1 MARTGNTKRKEA
13 RVPTAAYQEYVEE
26 QRSMS
31 RQPRLIDPTEDKGSK
46 GLNKI
51 SSKAGRKKKETPK
64 VVPKKPAVQGKK
76 GASAKKAPQGKK
88 ATGGKKPVRGKA
100 GAKGRLARGVKDP
113 GEEKAEGPELDLNI
127 ITSYLKDVSQHSL
140 LTPEEE
146 VSLARS
152 VNKND
157 EKAREILIQSN
168 LRLVIS
174 IAKKY
179 AQRGVPLL
187 DLIQEGNKGLI
198 RAIEK
203 FDPERGFRF
212 TTYASWWIKQSII
225 RALANQSRNIRIP
238 VHMNET
244 ITKINKVT
252 RYLSTKLG
260 RPPGIEELALN
271 LNLPKWKVK
280 EALKADKD
288 TISLEYSKLKDEESS
303 TLSFFLEAKGMPK
316 PEDIIKNKLLREQL
330 EEVLTTLSFKEQMVI
345 KYRFGLISGR
355 EMTLEEIGDKFGL
368 SRERIRQIE
377 AKALKQLRHPS
388 RVKKL
393 KDFYYE

>member
-1 MARTGNTKRKEA
+1 MNPVVKVGLPQSGEFDAAVGEPEAHDPATSVEASRAGKNTGA
-13 RVPTAAYQEYVEE
+13 GAAG
-26 QRSMS
+26 
-31 RQPRLIDPTEDKGSK
+31 EDAA
-46 GLNKI
+46 
-51 SSKAGRKKKETPK
+51 KAT
-64 VVPKKPAVQGKK
+64 GK
-76 GASAKKAPQGKK
+76 AKKAPVKK
-88 ATGGKKPVRGKA
+88 APRQAHT
-100 GAKGRLARGVKDP
+100 
-113 GEEKAEGPELDLNI
+113 PEVDQNI

-140 LTPEEE
+140 LTAQEE
-146 VSLARS
+146 VALAKS
-152 VNKND
+152 ISNND

-203 FDPERGFRF
+203 FDPDRGFRF

-252 RYLSTKLG
+252 RYLSAKLG
-260 RPPGIEELALN
+260 RSPTIDELAQTLN
-271 LNLPKWKVK
+271 IPKWKIR
-280 EALKADKD
+280 EAFRADKD
-288 TISLEYSKLKDEESS
+288 TISLEYSRLKDEESS
-303 TLSFFLEAKGMPK
+303 TLSFFLESKGMPR

-330 EEVLTTLSFKEQMVI
+330 EDVLKTLSFKEQMVV
-345 KYRFGLISGR
+345 KYRFGLINGK
-355 EMTLEEIGDKFGL
+355 EMTLEEIGEKFGL

-377 AKALKQLRHPS
+377 SKALKQLRHPS
-388 RVKKL
+388 RIKKL
-393 KDFYYE
+393 RDFYFD

>member
-1 MARTGNTKRKEA
+1 MPRQREQSTFNVDPGPGTEYGETTQGHERLASMY
-13 RVPTAAYQEYVEE
+13 PTQVDGAEESMDEQMGGQE
-26 QRSMS
+26 M
-31 RQPRLIDPTEDKGSK
+31 TTA
-46 GLNKI
+46 
-51 SSKAGRKKKETPK
+51 KAPPKAPKKPP
-64 VVPKKPAVQGKK
+64 VPKKGVTR
-76 GASAKKAPQGKK
+76 APTQS
-88 ATGGKKPVRGKA
+88 
-100 GAKGRLARGVKDP
+100 
-113 GEEKAEGPELDLNI
+113 ELDQNI

-140 LTPEEE
+140 LTAQEE
-146 VSLARS
+146 VALARS
-152 VNKND
+152 VGNND

-203 FDPERGFRF
+203 FDPDRGFRF

-252 RYLSTKLG
+252 RYLSAKLG
-260 RPPGIEELALN
+260 RTPTIDELAQTLN
-271 LNLPKWKVK
+271 IPKWKIK
-280 EALKADKD
+280 EAFRADKD
-288 TISLEYSKLKDEESS
+288 TISLEYSRLKDEESS
-303 TLSFFLEAKGMPK
+303 TLSFFLESKGMPR

-330 EEVLTTLSFKEQMVI
+330 EEVLKTLSFKEQMVV
-345 KYRFGLISGR
+345 KYRFGLINGK
-355 EMTLEEIGDKFGL
+355 EMTLEEIGEKFGL

-377 AKALKQLRHPS
+377 SKALKQLRHPS
-388 RVKKL
+388 RIKKL
-393 KDFYYE
+393 RDFYFD

>member
-1 MARTGNTKRKEA
+1 MRVRRQAVMRRHGQEEQVRRPRIVRPGGERKKPDMARFREVGEYLREPEPMGAGYGYGMEAGRGGGGVPAQGPAAEAAARTGA
-13 RVPTAAYQEYVEE
+13 
-26 QRSMS
+26 
-31 RQPRLIDPTEDKGSK
+31 
-46 GLNKI
+46 
-51 SSKAGRKKKETPK
+51 
-64 VVPKKPAVQGKK
+64 GKK
-76 GASAKKAPQGKK
+76 TQPKRPMRP
-88 ATGGKKPVRGKA
+88 PV
-100 GAKGRLARGVKDP
+100 P
-113 GEEKAEGPELDLNI
+113 GELDQNI

-140 LTPEEE
+140 LTAAEE
-146 VSLARS
+146 VALARS
-152 VNKND
+152 VGNND

-203 FDPERGFRF
+203 FDPNRGFRF

-252 RYLSTKLG
+252 RYLSAKLG
-260 RPPGIEELALN
+260 RTPTTDELAQTLN
-271 LNLPKWKVK
+271 IPKWKIK
-280 EALKADKD
+280 EAFRADKD
-288 TISLEYSKLKDEESS
+288 TISLEYSRLKDEESS
-303 TLSFFLEAKGMPK
+303 TLSFFLESKGMPK

-330 EEVLTTLSFKEQMVI
+330 EEVLKTLSFKEQMVV
-345 KYRFGLISGR
+345 KYRFGLINGK
-355 EMTLEEIGDKFGL
+355 EMTLEEIGEKFGL

-377 AKALKQLRHPS
+377 SKALKQLRHPS
-388 RVKKL
+388 RIKKL
-393 KDFYYE
+393 KDFYFD